1 MPRRATNLP
10 LSFVITGAVS
20 GALAL
25 ATLCA
30 VTVGYVLHETT
41 VEELALQR
49 SDHERESA
57 RQRLMAALLDQEV
70 GHRSMIATGNPTFL
84 EAYQA
89 GVRAEAEAWAQVRTL
104 HEPAPASPALERL
117 HAAVARWH
125 DQVVGPQL
133 LRARSGPL
141 PELAAALQEGKACF
155 DAIRQAM
162 AALADDE
169 TARSEARRAGLQRH
183 EQRTTWAG
191 AVLLALL
198 AASATLLL
206 AWGHRRVAVPLRALA
221 AQVESGTRLDP
232 ATGVSPI
239 REVATLRDALLRL
252 DRRVAEREAVLR
264 TERED
269 AELLG
274 RFAEIV
280 QQTTSE
286 AELYRLLVR
295 FLESA
300 VSPAGATLF
309 SLNPSENHLAMVH
322 PSRSADDQ
330 YRLPIVSEP
339 ARCRAIR
346 SARNVLVAQGDDPG
360 TCECA
365 LACASSYCC
374 LPLMATGQ
382 VIGLVSLQAAPAVQW
397 TARQVHLAQSLVS
410 TASTTLNSIRLLA
423 RSRDNALRDS
433 LTRAY
438 NRRFLSEVLPKL
450 VHQATRSKA
459 PLSALMIDVDK
470 FKDFNDRHGH
480 DAGDRVLA
488 AVARCLSEQIR
499 MSDTLVRYGGEE
511 FAILLP
517 NTSAENARIL
527 AERAREAVAS
537 LRTAI
542 PQSDRPLS
550 VNISVGVAALP
561 DQGSTGEDLLLA
573 ADKALFR
580 AKETGRNRVIAAPV
594 RSEPPRAVPALA
606 LAPMPAAAHAAV

>member
-1 MPRRATNLP
+1 MA
-10 LSFVITGAVS
+10 GW
-20 GALAL
+20 
-25 ATLCA
+25 
-30 VTVGYVLHETT
+30 HE
-41 VEELALQR
+41 
-49 SDHERESA
+49 
-57 RQRLMAALLDQEV
+57 
-70 GHRSMIATGNPTFL
+70 
-84 EAYQA
+84 
-89 GVRAEAEAWAQVRTL
+89 
-104 HEPAPASPALERL
+104 
-117 HAAVARWH
+117 
-125 DQVVGPQL
+125 QVVDPQI

-141 PELAAALQEGKACF
+141 PELAAALQEGKARF
-155 DAIRQAM
+155 DGIRSAM
-162 AALADDE
+162 AALSADDA
-169 TARSEARRAGLQRH
+169 ARSQTRRAALQRH
-183 EQRTTWAG
+183 ERQTSWAG
-191 AVLLALL
+191 GALLALL
-198 AASATLLL
+198 AVAATLLMS
-206 AWGHRRVAVPLRALA
+206 WGHRRVALPLRALA

-232 ATGVSPI
+232 AAGHSPI
-239 REVATLRDALLRL
+239 REVASLRAALLRL
-252 DRRVAEREAVLR
+252 DQRVAEREAVLR

-286 AELYRLLVR
+286 SELYRLLVR
-295 FLESA
+295 FLDSA
-300 VSPAGATLF
+300 VSPAGTTLF

-322 PSRSADDQ
+322 PTRSSDDQ
-330 YRLPIVSEP
+330 FRLPIVSEP

-382 VIGLVSLQAAPAVQW
+382 VIGLVSLQAAPAVEW
-397 TARQVHLAQSLVS
+397 TARQVHLAQSLVA

-423 RSRDNALRDS
+423 RSRDNAVRDS
-433 LTRAY
+433 LTKAY

-450 VHQATRSKA
+450 VHQSTRSKA

-488 AVARCLSEQIR
+488 AVSRCLSEQIR

-511 FAILLP
+511 FAVLLP
-517 NTSAENARIL
+517 NTSAENARVL
-527 AERAREAVAS
+527 ADRAREAIAG
-537 LRTAI
+537 LRTSI
-542 PQSDRPLS
+542 PQSERPLS
-550 VNISVGVAALP
+550 VTISVGVAALP
-561 DQGSTGEDLLLA
+561 DQGTTGDDLLLA

-580 AKETGRNRVIAAPV
+580 AKETGRNRVVSAPA
-594 RSEPPRAVPALA
+594 RPEPQRATVTALS